1 MSNGKNFTT
10 AGTKNVSLMRL
21 SIFMLFAGLFIF
33 CGGASNT
40 FAQPGNSYEEPWHP
54 AARAAVQQGS
64 KKEKA
69 IITLVKVEKADYQTG
84 DPKGINFEMCLAVDV
99 QKGKKKA
106 VRQYAQ
112 TTVFRDDHMKDEAKS
127 YSLKKWKLFKSLPA
141 TCQSTN

>member
-10 AGTKNVSLMRL
+10 EGTKNVSLMRL

-33 CGGASNT
+33 CGGAAYT
-40 FAQPGNSYEEPWHP
+40 FAQPGNDYEEVWQP
-54 AARAAVQQGS
+54 AARFAVQQGG

-69 IITLVKVEKADYQTG
+69 TITLVKVEKADFETG
-84 DPKGINFEMCLAVDV
+84 DPKGITFEICLAVDV

-112 TTVFRDDHMKDEAKS
+112 TTVFRDDKIDDESKI
-127 YSLKKWKLFKSLPA
+127 YSVKKWKLFKTLPA
-141 TCQSTN
+141 KCQSSN